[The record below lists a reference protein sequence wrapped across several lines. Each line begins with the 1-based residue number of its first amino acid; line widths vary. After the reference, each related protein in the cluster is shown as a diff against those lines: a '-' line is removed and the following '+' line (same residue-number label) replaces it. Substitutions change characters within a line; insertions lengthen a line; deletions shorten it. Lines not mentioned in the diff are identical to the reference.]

1 MSRNR
6 TKSTASAQKRDVFR
20 DPEQSAGRITRAEC
34 MPSGPML
41 EYIDHLGGHLKWV
54 NTFYGGEMRA
64 G

>member
-1 MSRNR
+1 MSGNR
-6 TKSTASAQKRDVFR
+6 TKPTESTPKRDVLR
-20 DPEQSAGRITRAEC
+20 DPQQRSGRV
-34 MPSGPML
+34 ML

>member
-6 TKSTASAQKRDVFR
+6 TAPTESAQKRDVLR
-20 DPEQSAGRITRAEC
+20 DPRQSAGRVTRAER
-34 MPSGPML
+34 MPPRALL
-41 EYIDHLGGHLKWV
+41 EYIGHLGGRLKWV